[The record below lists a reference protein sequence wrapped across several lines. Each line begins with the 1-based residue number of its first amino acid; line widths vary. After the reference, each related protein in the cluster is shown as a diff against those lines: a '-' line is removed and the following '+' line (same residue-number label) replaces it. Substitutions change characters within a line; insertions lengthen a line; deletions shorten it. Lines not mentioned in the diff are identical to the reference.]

1 MEWSRYTEGAL
12 IHRQIKQMGWDLP
25 RFGSDGIAA
34 PAFLDLAK
42 DAANGVIYPTHFSP
56 ATSSN
61 LPAAQDFIALVRK
74 TYNKPPDYVHA
85 QAFDAANIA
94 IAAIERAKSG
104 DRTAVRNAL
113 RQTDHRERAR
123 TVQVRPERRSDAR
136 HPHGADR
143 RRQRDRRTQLTGG
156 NVTIRV
162 VKSGIP
168 RPLANYNEAFVVG
181 DLVFAAGQL
190 ASDFKTGVPP
200 EARKKDGFPFYGSDI
215 ELQTAYILENLK
227 KTFEAAGSSLDH
239 VVKAQVFLTDLN
251 NFHGFDTVWK
261 RYFKVPPPRTT
272 IGCTG
277 LLVNDTLVEIDL
289 IAYVPSKGLEHEVIT
304 SSIPRPLA
312 NYNEAV
318 VVGDLVFAA
327 GQLASDFKTGV
338 PPEARKKDGFP
349 FYGSDIELQTAYIL
363 DNLKKT
369 FEAAGSSLDHVV
381 KAQVFLTDLDD
392 FHGFDSVW
400 KRYFKVPPPRTTIG
414 CTGLLVKDTLVEIDL
429 IGYVAR
435 KGLEHQVVKSAAP
448 RPLAH
453 YSEGFTL
460 GSHVFAA
467 GQIASDY
474 RTGVPPEARKKDGFP
489 FYGSDIELQ
498 TAYILENLKKTFEA
512 AGSSLDQVVKA
523 QVFLTDL
530 DNFHGFDTVWKR
542 YFKQPPPRTTIGCT
556 GLLVKDTLVEI
567 DLIGENPK

>member
-1 MEWSRYTEGAL
+1 
-12 IHRQIKQMGWDLP
+12 
-25 RFGSDGIAA
+25 
-34 PAFLDLAK
+34 
-42 DAANGVIYPTHFSP
+42 
-56 ATSSN
+56 
-61 LPAAQDFIALVRK
+61 
-74 TYNKPPDYVHA
+74 
-85 QAFDAANIA
+85 
-94 IAAIERAKSG
+94 
-104 DRTAVRNAL
+104 
-113 RQTDHRERAR
+113 
-123 TVQVRPERRSDAR
+123 
-136 HPHGADR
+136 
-143 RRQRDRRTQLTGG
+143 
-156 NVTIRV
+156 VTITV

-215 ELQTAYILENLK
+215 ELQTTYILENLK

-239 VVKAQVFLTDLN
+239 VVKAQVFLTDLK

-261 RYFKVPPPRTT
+261 RYFKQPPPRTT

-277 LLVNDTLVEIDL
+277 LLVKDTLVEIDL
-289 IAYVPSKGLEHEVIT
+289 TAYVPRKGLGHEVIT
-304 SSIPRPLA
+304 SSAPRPLA
-312 NYNEAV
+312 NYSEAV

-338 PPEARKKDGFP
+338 PAEARKRQGFP

-392 FHGFDSVW
+392 FAGFDSVW
-400 KRYFKVPPPRTTIG
+400 KRYFTVPPPRTTIG
-414 CTGLLVKDTLVEIDL
+414 CTGLLVGDTLVEIDL
-429 IGYVAR
+429 IGYVAG
-435 KGLEHQVVKSAAP
+435 KGLKHQVIKSAAP
-448 RPLAH
+448 RPLAN
-453 YSEGFTL
+453 YSEAFKIG
-460 GSHVFAA
+460 GHVFAA

-474 RTGVPPEARKKDGFP
+474 QTGVPPEARKRQGFP
-489 FYGSDIELQ
+489 FYGSDTELQ
-498 TAYILENLKKTFEA
+498 TQYILENLKKTFEA
-512 AGSSLDQVVKA
+512 AGSSLDHVVKA

-542 YFKQPPPRTTIGCT
+542 YFKQPPPRTTVGCT

-567 DLIGENPK
+567 DLIAENPD

>member
-1 MEWSRYTEGAL
+1 VAEGE
-12 IHRQIKQMGWDLP
+12 
-25 RFGSDGIAA
+25 
-34 PAFLDLAK
+34 
-42 DAANGVIYPTHFSP
+42 NV
-56 ATSSN
+56 
-61 LPAAQDFIALVRK
+61 
-74 TYNKPPDYVHA
+74 
-85 QAFDAANIA
+85 A
-94 IAAIERAKSG
+94 IA
-104 DRTAVRNAL
+104 
-113 RQTDHRERAR
+113 
-123 TVQVRPERRSDAR
+123 
-136 HPHGADR
+136 
-143 RRQRDRRTQLTGG
+143 
-156 NVTIRV
+156 V

-168 RPLANYNEAFVVG
+168 RPLANYNEAFVVD

-215 ELQTAYILENLK
+215 ELQTTYVLENLK
-227 KTFEAAGSSLDH
+227 KTFDAAGSSLDH

-251 NFHGFDTVWK
+251 NFHGFDSVWK

-277 LLVNDTLVEIDL
+277 LLVKDTLVEIDL
-289 IAYVPSKGLEHEVIT
+289 IGYVASKSLKHEVIT

-312 NYNEAV
+312 NYNEAF
-318 VVGDLVFAA
+318 VVGDLIFTA

-369 FEAAGSSLDHVV
+369 FEAAGSSLDHEA

-400 KRYFKVPPPRTTIG
+400 KRYFNVPPPRTTIG

-429 IGYVAR
+429 IGYVPAR
-435 KGLEHQVVKSAAP
+435 GLKHAVVKSAVP

-453 YSEGFTL
+453 YNEGFTV
-460 GSHVFAA
+460 GSRVFAA

-474 RTGVPPEARKKDGFP
+474 RTGVPPEARKQDGFP

-498 TAYILENLKKTFEA
+498 TTYVLENLKKTFEA

-530 DNFHGFDTVWKR
+530 DNFHGFDSVWKH

-556 GLLVKDTLVEI
+556 ALLVKDTLVEI
-567 DLIGENPK
+567 DLIGSKD